1 MNKWINKWINLSK
14 IRDPFTVRTGFGIR
28 VAALCSRPKRFQVKS
43 YNPAVAIATLGEK
56 ITTSKKKE
64 KIEIPS
70 VQQHG
75 NSQQLGSCAASVQQ
89 QQLPSWAPW
98 LHLRTPNCTSMLII
112 LVASLSA
119 PPHPTLLPS
128 ARMQCYCFWC
138 LSLSFPLPSLFSSSF
153 SLSCTLIFSPNII
166 ATTFLLLLFD
176 PASIP
181 PLYPIFSITS
191 HQCIVFWSKIQ
202 TQ

>member
-119 PPHPTLLPS
+119 PPTPP
-128 ARMQCYCFWC
+128 C
-138 LSLSFPLPSLFSSSF
+138 FPLPVCSVIVSDVWVFHSLFLHF
-153 SLSCTLIFSPNII
+153 FLRLSL
-166 ATTFLLLLFD
+166 FLVL
-176 PASIP
+176 
-181 PLYPIFSITS
+181 
-191 HQCIVFWSKIQ
+191 
-202 TQ
+202 